1 MAVLCKIGL
10 PWARAKEVLG
20 RHKFADPWKTFN
32 PRHIYRDLEEHYI
45 GRDQANSRI
54 PHQRQKMTGGSPVYI
69 PKPVVMIAR
78 GARAS
83 SAPATSAGRATRE
96 RQVIFA
102 SCIVYACTSIRENGL
117 LLVSVHSVHCNS
129 ALCFLVFF
137 SFSIGSTLLFNA

>member
-1 MAVLCKIGL
+1 MAMLAKIGL
-10 PWARAKEVLG
+10 PWARAMEVLG
-20 RHKFADPWKTFN
+20 RHKDADPWDSFD
-32 PRHIYRDLEEHYI
+32 PPHIYQNLADYYI
-45 GRDQANSRI
+45 GRDRANI
-54 PHQRQKMTGGSPVYI
+54 QMPLQRQRMTGGSPVYI

-78 GARAS
+78 DARAS
-83 SAPATSAGRATRE
+83 SAPATTAGRATRE